1 MARCA
6 AVAFSVYLL
15 LATAKSF
22 QTRLARRAGSSVT
35 WLRALLVEVDSD
47 ADADDTFWQGK
58 DRLIYNEKA
67 LKDTFIPT
75 STEREDSA
83 GAIEDGSSSSSSSSS
98 SGRLRNA
105 RRSFSTARVSAP
117 MPPTQ
122 ERRSSSSSTSTT
134 STTSTTTTSTST
146 TSPSGKRKVLPFFD
160 VDTVGATG
168 RWINKDGNFLLL
180 PVGKDGVEVIQ
191 PTGVIHFLGGAF
203 VGAAPHLTYRYLL
216 ESLSA
221 AGFIIVATPYR
232 LDFDYLRSCDEI
244 LAKFDAVAVDL
255 ASEYGP
261 LPVIGLGHS
270 CGALLQTLIT
280 SLFPDAPR
288 AINVLISFNNRPV
301 FDAIPAF
308 EELVVPVSE
317 QIMGEGE
324 RSRRLR
330 DALQDVRGAFD
341 AAVDAF
347 ADSQLAPAFFG
358 QEIVPL
364 FRQAVEIVDQVP
376 PVLRQIAE
384 GTRDFTPSP
393 TDTKEVCR
401 RMYRARRTLL
411 IKFDDDSL
419 DESDEIEKVLKGTMG
434 LIRPCPL
441 PSLLTFFLPLQ
452 RPTRSCA

>member
-1 MARCA
+1 
-6 AVAFSVYLL
+6 
-15 LATAKSF
+15 
-22 QTRLARRAGSSVT
+22 
-35 WLRALLVEVDSD
+35 
-47 ADADDTFWQGK
+47 
-58 DRLIYNEKA
+58 
-67 LKDTFIPT
+67 
-75 STEREDSA
+75 
-83 GAIEDGSSSSSSSSS
+83 
-98 SGRLRNA
+98 
-105 RRSFSTARVSAP
+105 
-117 MPPTQ
+117 
-122 ERRSSSSSTSTT
+122 
-134 STTSTTTTSTST
+134 
-146 TSPSGKRKVLPFFD
+146 VLPFFD
-160 VDTVGATG
+160 VDTIGATG
-168 RWINKDGNFLLL
+168 RWISKDGNFLLL
-180 PVGKDGVEVIQ
+180 PVGKDGAEVTQ

-216 ESLSA
+216 ESLNA

-288 AINVLISFNNRPV
+288 AINVLISFNNKPV

-317 QIMGEGE
+317 QIMGESD

-364 FRQAVEIVDQVP
+364 VRQAVEIVDQVP
-376 PVLRQIAE
+376 SVLRQIAE

-419 DESDEIEKVLKGTMG
+419 DESDEIEKVLKGEDVVFW
-434 LIRPCPL
+434 P
-441 PSLLTFFLPLQ
+441 
-452 RPTRSCA
+452 